1 MKNTIRV
8 SSKNANKRASAQP
21 EKPSIHGQNAATIG
35 HEKFNIKGKVTFGA
49 LRVGEAS
56 GLSEIEIKALALLA
70 DWEGETPEEYSREAI
85 RFIMQTSVDK
95 AEEIMRKGG
104 TERARFDAANLLGA
118 LPNIF
123 ERVQSSG
130 LPSQPLAAIS
140 NIYERI
146 TDVESAALQAKAFM
160 QLLFNSINYED
171 AEVFRRNHGHLAA
184 GLQSLMG
191 MVREDLEST
200 IDNLR
205 RPISALIPKE

>member
-1 MKNTIRV
+1 MKNTIRA
-8 SSKNANKRASAQP
+8 SRKSGNKPASAQLK
-21 EKPSIHGQNAATIG
+21 KPAIRGQNAATIG
-35 HEKFNIKGKVTFGA
+35 HKNFDTKGKVTIGA
-49 LRVGEAS
+49 LRIGEAN
-56 GLSEIEIKALALLA
+56 GLSKIEIKALALLA
-70 DWEGETPEEYSREAI
+70 DWEGETPAEYSREAI

-95 AEEIMRKGG
+95 AEEIMRKGT
-104 TERARFDAANLLGA
+104 TESARIDAANLLGA

-123 ERVQSSG
+123 ERVQSSAP
-130 LPSQPLAAIS
+130 PSQPLPAVS
-140 NIYERI
+140 NIYGRI

-184 GLQSLMG
+184 GLQSLMW